1 MQFRTGFDPDG
12 NLWDLIAFELRRQRQ
27 ERDISHAAVGEIIGR
42 DRSLIAY
49 VESGKTKL
57 QAKHAVKIDDAW
69 RTGGLYTRLVRFAKL
84 GHDISS
90 WYATHLEIEAAAGE
104 LRMWELG
111 WVPGLFQ
118 TESYA
123 RAMFEAAG
131 TEGAE
136 EGAKSRVERQRCL
149 HRTPPP
155 RVWTIIDERVM
166 TQPVGS
172 AEIMRDQLVRLIEL
186 ARIPHISV
194 RVVPKSVGA
203 HVGRDG
209 SFKIMTVGGAD
220 SVFTIAP
227 GTGRLIQDAT
237 ETNSYRVWFDLIGD
251 VALPKN
257 ASLDLIVEA
266 MERSS

>member
-1 MQFRTGFDPDG
+1 MRYRSGFDPDR
-12 NLWDLIAFELRRQRQ
+12 NLWDLIAFDLRKQRE
-27 ERDISHAAVGEIIGR
+27 ERDISLAVVGEIIGR
-42 DRSLIAY
+42 DRSLVAY

-84 GHDISS
+84 GHDIS
-90 WYATHLEIEAAAGE
+90 WLATHLELEASADE
-104 LRMWELG
+104 LRSWNLG
-111 WVPGLFQ
+111 WMPGLFQ
-118 TESYA
+118 TENYA

-136 EGAKSRVERQRCL
+136 AGTKARVERQQCL

-155 RVWTIIDERVM
+155 RVWAIIDEYVI

-172 AEIMRDQLVRLIEL
+172 AEIMRDQLAHVIDL
-186 ARIPHISV
+186 AKRPHIGV
-194 RVVPKSVGA
+194 RVVPQSVGA
-203 HVGRDG
+203 HAGRDG

-220 SVFTIAP
+220 SVYTIAP
-227 GTGRLIQDAT
+227 GGGRLIQDAT

-251 VALPKN
+251 VALPKD
-257 ASLDLIVEA
+257 ASLDLLVQA
-266 MERSS
+266 MGRFS